1 MSNFTERAIKET
13 LIKLLNDRPLS
24 QITVKDIVEECGINR
39 NSFYY
44 HFQDLPSLVEEIITE
59 EAENIIKEYP
69 SVDSI
74 EDCLKAGV
82 QFAVKNRKAV
92 LHIYNSSN
100 RDLYEQHMW
109 RVCQHVVSRYI
120 DTAVGGRQLRD
131 NDKKI
136 LIRYYKCMCF
146 GQVME
151 WLDGGMKE
159 DIMSSFSRICEL
171 KKGML
176 EEIIN
181 RSIESK

>member
-1 MSNFTERAIKET
+1 M
-13 LIKLLNDRPLS
+13 
-24 QITVKDIVEECGINR
+24 
-39 NSFYY
+39 
-44 HFQDLPSLVEEIITE
+44 EEIITE

-92 LHIYNSSN
+92 LHIYNSAN

-120 DTAVGGRQLRD
+120 DTAVGDRQLKD
-131 NDKKI
+131 YDKKI

>member
-1 MSNFTERAIKET
+1 MPNFTERAIKET
-13 LIKLLNDRPLS
+13 LIKLLNERPLS

-92 LHIYNSSN
+92 LHIYNSAN

-120 DTAVGGRQLRD
+120 DTAVGDRQLKD

-181 RSIESK
+181 RSIENK